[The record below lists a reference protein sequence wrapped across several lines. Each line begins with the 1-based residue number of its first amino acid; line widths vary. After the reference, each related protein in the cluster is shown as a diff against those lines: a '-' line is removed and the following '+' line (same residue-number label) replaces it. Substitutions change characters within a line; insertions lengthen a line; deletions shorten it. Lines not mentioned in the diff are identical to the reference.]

1 MTARALWVAVAGTV
15 AFAAPVRAQ
24 TYLLVITGLGGE
36 PAYEQRFHDLAVT
49 LVETARDRW
58 GLAPEHTFWLAGS
71 VDGEPAPTARSTKEA
86 VESLLTR
93 LATEASPAAR
103 LFLVLIGHGSGQGS
117 ASRINLP
124 GPDMTAADFNAL
136 LDRFATQ
143 QIAVINLASA
153 SGDWVEVLSGER
165 RTIVTATK
173 SGYER
178 NQPDF
183 TEYFVSALTGDGADT
198 DKDGRVSVLEAFHYA
213 TTEVARSYDR
223 AGRLVTEHALL
234 DDDGDGTGSTEPDPT
249 GGDGAVAAGLFLA
262 DAGQSTVP
270 ETADSVLA
278 DLYRQRGELEG
289 RVASLRA
296 RRAQMDST
304 AYTNA
309 LEALLLDL
317 ARTNRSIRER
327 EGGSR

>member
-1 MTARALWVAVAGTV
+1 VTARAAWATVAGIV
-15 AFAAPVRAQ
+15 AFAAPLRAQ

-36 PAYEQRFHDLAVT
+36 PAYEQRFRDMATT
-49 LVETARDRW
+49 LVETAQARW
-58 GLAPEHTFWLAGS
+58 ELAAENTFWLAGS
-71 VDGEPAPTARSTKEA
+71 AEGDPAPTGRSTKEGI
-86 VESLLTR
+86 ESLLTR
-93 LATEASPAAR
+93 IATEASPAAR
-103 LFLVLIGHGSGQGS
+103 LIIVLIGHGSGQGS

-143 QIAVINLASA
+143 QIVVINLASA
-153 SGDWVEVLSGER
+153 SGDWVETLSGER

-173 SGYER
+173 SGHER
-178 NQPDF
+178 NQPEF
-183 TEYFVSALTGDGADT
+183 PEYFVNALTGDGADT
-198 DKDGRVSVLEAFHYA
+198 DKDSRVSVLEAFRYA

-234 DDDGDGTGSTEPDPT
+234 DDDGDGTGSTEPDLT
-249 GGDGAVAAGLFLA
+249 TGDGAVAANLFFA
-262 DAGQSTVP
+262 DARDAPAP

-278 DLYRQRGELEG
+278 ALYRQRGALEA
-289 RVASLRA
+289 RVATLRT

-304 AYTNA
+304 AYSDA
-309 LEALLLDL
+309 LEILLLDL